1 MLLGMHI
8 SINISQQSL
17 LTYNDISL
25 QKVKKGL
32 QVLNKNWILLIKMD
46 TVHNS
51 EIDHFEFV
59 KKANKKIQKRLFFE
73 KF

>member
-1 MLLGMHI
+1 
-8 SINISQQSL
+8 
-17 LTYNDISL
+17 
-25 QKVKKGL
+25 
-32 QVLNKNWILLIKMD
+32 MD

-73 KF
+73 KFQETAKKRSLVKLEKLRNADYLKSEIF